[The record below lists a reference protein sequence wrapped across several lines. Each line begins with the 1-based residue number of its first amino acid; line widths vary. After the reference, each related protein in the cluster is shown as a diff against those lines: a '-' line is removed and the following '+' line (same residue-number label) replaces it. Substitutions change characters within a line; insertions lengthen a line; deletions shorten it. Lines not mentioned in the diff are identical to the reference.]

1 MKILFY
7 HYLYAA
13 LILYGVLLPATDLN
27 AGGNFGGT
35 GNTFAPTTT
44 APAFSR
50 TFRAGTTS
58 RNHDWCQDERRK
70 VPGADPTGPN
80 KNLGLMITYADFQAH
95 LAVGR
100 DRIIQ
105 EISREAGIPMD
116 VGPEGIETGNWV
128 LPAFSAYPPVA
139 GSTIF
144 SQAVLDTPFPN
155 DYPDATHAFYSPGVN
170 QYEYFE
176 LFEDDGS
183 GNGVLFYFGA
193 TDDDFLYVANRVMT
207 PVPLQ
212 LGLGVFGGDD
222 EPLDCAD
229 LEGFCDDI
237 PDASYIVSTHYYEE
251 VASGVLTTFDEGTS
265 EAFKVLHAEEVV
277 VYDADD
283 NAIDVYYYDEIIFY
297 SKEGHYVICELAE
310 GAPWEGMTSF
320 TKITYQKLSA
330 EVLPVEWLSI
340 SAEALGK
347 GNVKVSWS
355 TQTEV
360 DSDRFIVEHSANG
373 LAFSALGTVAARGNS
388 TAINHYAYTHEA
400 AVAGTNYYRIR
411 QIDHSGAESL
421 SALTTVLIAPSRG
434 AGEDTVLIYP
444 NPGND
449 EVRFNQSAE
458 YELFSS
464 NGQLLA
470 SGRADGRV
478 DVSQLL
484 PGAYLIRIDGG
495 NTYRWIKAK

>member
-13 LILYGVLLPATDLN
+13 LILCGMLLPVTDLN
-27 AGGNFGGT
+27 AGSAFHNF
-35 GNTFAPTTT
+35 NTFSPTTT

-50 TFRAGTTS
+50 TFRPGTTS
-58 RNHDWCQDERRK
+58 RNHDWCQDERRGTRSAVSA
-70 VPGADPTGPN
+70 VPT
-80 KNLGLMITYADFQAH
+80 KNLSLTITYADFQAH
-95 LAVGR
+95 LAEGR

-105 EISREAGIPMD
+105 EISRPAGIPMD

-128 LPAFSAYPPVA
+128 LPTFSAYPPVA
-139 GSTIF
+139 GGTIF
-144 SQAVLDTPFPN
+144 SQVVLDTPYPD
-155 DYPDATHAFYSPGVN
+155 DYPDATHAFYSPGVM

-183 GNGVLFYFGA
+183 GNGVLFYFGG
-193 TDDDFLYVANRVMT
+193 TDADFLYVANRVMS

-222 EPLDCAD
+222 EPIACGE

-237 PDASYIVSTHYYEE
+237 PGASYIISTHSYEE
-251 VASGVLTTFDEGTS
+251 VASGVLTTFDDGTS
-265 EAFKVLHAEEVV
+265 EAFKVLHSEEVV
-277 VYDADD
+277 VYDTDD

-297 SKEGHYVICELAE
+297 SKAGHYVICELAE

-330 EVLPVEWLSI
+330 EVLPVEWLGI

-347 GNVKVSWS
+347 GNVAVRWS

-360 DSDRFIVEHSANG
+360 DSDRFIVEHSSDG
-373 LAFSALGTVAARGNS
+373 LAFSALGTVAAQGNS
-388 TAINHYAYTHEA
+388 AAISHYSYTHEA
-400 AVAGTNYYRIR
+400 ATAGTNYYRIR
-411 QIDHSGAESL
+411 QIDHGGAESL
-421 SALTTVLIAPSRG
+421 SALTTVLISPSLG
-434 AGEDTVLIYP
+434 GGEDTVVLYP
-444 NPGND
+444 NPGKD
-449 EVRFNQSAE
+449 EVRFNRPAE

-464 NGQLLA
+464 NGRLLE
-470 SGRADGRV
+470 SGRADGNV

-484 PGAYLIRIDGG
+484 PGSYLIRIDGG